1 MKNDPWHIISLLRN
15 RKARGIKKKKK
26 KNTDTE
32 VSELPWKE
40 KNSLDRSAAITSSK
54 VYCFVCR
61 LRSAEN
67 KYL

>member
-15 RKARGIKKKKK
+15 RKARGIKKK
-26 KNTDTE
+26 NTDAK

-40 KNSLDRSAAITSSK
+40 KNSLDGSAAITSSK